1 MRRAFIL
8 GTSCSPL
15 AARGDRD
22 YVWGL
27 LLPLTLTRTCDA
39 NVAIRSTHTHPS
51 HITGWQ
57 LMKAGSGSGSER
69 FASVGSIKA
78 AWPAAVLCP
87 SRRIVESQLVTSHKS
102 QVTTRNSTA
111 ERKKEKRRGVS
122 TDGKVKCAEP
132 KLDVTAPSSR
142 DSSDRRENVGSFEE
156 RRFAEFK
163 DSRIENETKL
173 SIVQKI
179 IVPVKT
185 DSFDDKFV
193 NIYNRLVYK
202 RRVASR
208 RAVQILDSFYSCTC
222 EEN

>member
-1 MRRAFIL
+1 M
-8 GTSCSPL
+8 
-15 AARGDRD
+15 
-22 YVWGL
+22 
-27 LLPLTLTRTCDA
+27 
-39 NVAIRSTHTHPS
+39 
-51 HITGWQ
+51 
-57 LMKAGSGSGSER
+57 
-69 FASVGSIKA
+69 
-78 AWPAAVLCP
+78 AVIIP
-87 SRRIVESQLVTSHKS
+87 IISRRKTSTIFSRHY
-102 QVTTRNSTA
+102 
-111 ERKKEKRRGVS
+111 
-122 TDGKVKCAEP
+122 
-132 KLDVTAPSSR
+132 SSYV
-142 DSSDRRENVGSFEE
+142 RE
-156 RRFAEFK
+156 RFAEFK